1 MEKAIR
7 IRSEEGIVHSLLAL
21 MKEKN
26 YQEITIEEITDR
38 ARLVR
43 RTFYRIFSSKQ
54 QVLQSALKE
63 VEEQGRTLF
72 ENAVL
77 RTPEDFCRLF
87 FSFVGRHREFFQT
100 LQQNQRLQSLLPDFQ
115 QWLTTVQKKGW
126 LFLAEAPDPLL
137 LDCAAAACWSVL
149 CWWAQPGNSLTPQQ
163 AGQRLS
169 EVLRKLTA
177 KEEE

>member
-26 YQEITIEEITDR
+26 YQEITIEEITDG

-63 VEEQGRTLF
+63 V
-72 ENAVL
+72 
-77 RTPEDFCRLF
+77 
-87 FSFVGRHREFFQT
+87 
-100 LQQNQRLQSLLPDFQ
+100 
-115 QWLTTVQKKGW
+115 
-126 LFLAEAPDPLL
+126 
-137 LDCAAAACWSVL
+137 
-149 CWWAQPGNSLTPQQ
+149 
-163 AGQRLS
+163 
-169 EVLRKLTA
+169 
-177 KEEE
+177 